1 MVFLVSVPA
10 CVLLCV
16 YGRLRVFFWVD
27 KGNEIEMRDVGF
39 DLELDQ
45 GERGEGRE
53 TEKEGVLTGET
64 VILKGGDWGV
74 LQNLIGI

>member
-1 MVFLVSVPA
+1 
-10 CVLLCV
+10 
-16 YGRLRVFFWVD
+16 
-27 KGNEIEMRDVGF
+27 MRDVGF